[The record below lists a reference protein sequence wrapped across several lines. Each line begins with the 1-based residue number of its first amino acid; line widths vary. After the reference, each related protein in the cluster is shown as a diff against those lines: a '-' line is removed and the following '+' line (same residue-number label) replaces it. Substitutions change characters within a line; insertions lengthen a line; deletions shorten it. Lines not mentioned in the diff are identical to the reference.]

1 MFKKLLF
8 IALTAACFTACDF
21 LNKKTQASGG
31 ATTTTESL
39 PPSITDTM
47 GSIAQNDATKAVSD
61 KEIAA
66 AKQKMSDE
74 ASATAASTKKGSAK
88 KAADEAA
95 AKKKAAAEAMAKKKA
110 ADAAA
115 VKKAEKAVKN
125 PPKEAPMTTKP
136 GQMTKN
142 PGAMIPTAPDNVK
155 KRNGRDD
162 VFVRSDVAPAYPGG
176 EAAMMKYLQKNLKYP
191 MAAKENGV
199 KGTVYVQFV
208 VEKDGKVDD
217 VVVSKGVDKSLDA
230 EAKRVVSTMPKW
242 AAGKQAGPSMLSW
255 NTSPMIASLIFRKDL
270 NPGDNAS

>member
-1 MFKKLLF
+1 M
-8 IALTAACFTACDF
+8 
-21 LNKKTQASGG
+21 
-31 ATTTTESL
+31 
-39 PPSITDTM
+39 
-47 GSIAQNDATKAVSD
+47 
-61 KEIAA
+61 
-66 AKQKMSDE
+66 
-74 ASATAASTKKGSAK
+74 
-88 KAADEAA
+88 
-95 AKKKAAAEAMAKKKA
+95 
-110 ADAAA
+110 
-115 VKKAEKAVKN
+115 KN

-162 VFVRSDVAPAYPGG
+162 VFVRSEVAPAYPGG

-230 EAKRVVSTMPKW
+230 EAKRVVSAMPKW
-242 AAGKQAGPSMLSW
+242 AAGKQAGQSVAVQYVLPVK
-255 NTSPMIASLIFRKDL
+255 FDL
-270 NPGDNAS
+270 VE